1 MSATLNSTE
10 ARKETEKLRA
20 EIERHNRL
28 YYVEA
33 APEISDRDYDA
44 LIKRLELL
52 EAQFPELAT
61 PDSPTR
67 RVGGE
72 PLKGFE
78 NVRHTVPM
86 ISLANTYNKEELVEF
101 DGRVRKLLGGTPYS
115 YVLEPKID
123 GVAISLRYENGLLVR
138 AVTRGDGT
146 TGDDVTANVRTIKS
160 IPLRLSNS
168 PPGVL
173 EVRGEVY
180 MTRKGFA
187 ALNEERQE
195 AGLEPFANPRNACA
209 GSLKQLDPRI
219 VASRPL
225 DALFYGLGECSAVY
239 ETHEQMLAALTGY
252 GLRITPQFWVCGKIA
267 DVLEKLDVLQN
278 MRNEFSFEMD
288 GGVIKVNQRNL
299 YETLGSTAK
308 SPRWAVAYKYEPEQA
323 ETLLKEITIQIGR
336 TGVLTPVAELEPV
349 QLAGT
354 VVKRATLH
362 NEDEIKRKDI
372 RVGDRVIVEKAGEI
386 IPAVVRVVTE
396 KRTGKETP
404 FDMLTACKALG
415 INPVKLEGE
424 VAWRIDDLHHP
435 AMLKRWLTY
444 FASRNGMDIEGLGES
459 IVEQI
464 VDAGLV
470 KSPADLY
477 DLKKSQLL
485 GLEGFKEKKAQNLI
499 DGIEASKS
507 RPFDRILFA
516 LGIRHVGS
524 GSARVLAQSFP
535 DIEKLMAAEIQTL
548 EEIRDIGPVVGK
560 SICDFFQASA
570 NRKLIERL
578 QAAGVNFA
586 QTAKAASDE
595 FAGLT
600 FVLTGTTESLS
611 RDEAGEQIRARG
623 GSVTSSVSK
632 NTSYV
637 VAGEKAGS
645 KLTKAEELGVKILD
659 EAAFLKLLGSSR
671 EFTASGGNPAASAPN
686 QKHGQGELF

>member
-1 MSATLNSTE
+1 MSNALNSTE
-10 ARKETEKLRA
+10 ARKEIEKLCA
-20 EIERHNRL
+20 EIEHNNYL
-28 YYVEA
+28 YYNEA
-33 APEISDRDYDA
+33 NPSISDREYDA
-44 LIKRLELL
+44 LLKRLEDL
-52 EAQFPELAT
+52 EKQFPELARL
-61 PDSPTR
+61 DSPTH
-67 RVGGE
+67 RVGGA
-72 PLKGFE
+72 PLKEFK

-101 DGRVRKLLGGTPYS
+101 DIRVRKLLGETPYS

-123 GVAISLRYENGLLVR
+123 GVAISLRYEHGTLVR

-146 TGDDVTANVRTIKS
+146 TGDDVTANIRTIKT
-160 IPLRLSNS
+160 IPLRLSNN
-168 PPGVL
+168 PPNVL

-195 AGLEPFANPRNACA
+195 AGQEPFANPRNACA
-209 GSLKQLDPRI
+209 GSLKQLDPKI
-219 VASRPL
+219 VAARPL
-225 DALFYGLGECSAVY
+225 DALFYGLGECSETF
-239 ETHEQMLAALTGY
+239 ETHEQMLAALTQY
-252 GLRITPQFWVCGKIA
+252 GLRITPQFWVCPEITE
-267 DVLEKLDVLQN
+267 VLIRLDELEG
-278 MRNEFSFEMD
+278 MKRSFPFEMD
-288 GGVIKVNQRNL
+288 GGVIKVNQRDL
-299 YETLGSTAK
+299 YEQLGSTAK

-372 RVGDRVIVEKAGEI
+372 RTGDRVIVEKAGEI

-396 KRTGKETP
+396 KRTGKEKP
-404 FDMLTACKALG
+404 FDMQAACKALG
-415 INPVKLEGE
+415 IHPVKLEGE

-435 AMLKRWLTY
+435 AMLKRWITY
-444 FASRNGMDIEGLGES
+444 FASRNGMDIDGLGES
-459 IVEQI
+459 IVEAL

-470 KSPADLY
+470 KNPADLY
-477 DLKKSQLL
+477 DLKKTQLL

-499 DGIEASKS
+499 DGIAASKT

-524 GSARVLAQSFP
+524 GSARVLAQNFP
-535 DIEKLMAAEIQTL
+535 NIGKLMAADVQTL
-548 EEIRDIGPVVGK
+548 EEIRDIGPIVGK
-560 SICDFFQASA
+560 SIVEFFQCLE
-570 NRKLIERL
+570 NQKLVERL
-578 QAAGVNFA
+578 QAAGVNFE
-586 QTAKAASDE
+586 QTAKAGSDE

-600 FVLTGTTESLS
+600 FVLTGTMESLS
-611 RDEAGEQIRARG
+611 RDEAGELIRARG
-623 GSVTSSVSK
+623 GAVTSSVSK

-645 KLTKAEELGVKILD
+645 KLTKAEELGIKVLD
-659 EAAFLKLLGSSR
+659 EAAFLRLLD
-671 EFTASGGNPAASAPN
+671 GNPEP
-686 QKHGQGELF
+686 KKKTGQLDMF

>member
-10 ARKETEKLRA
+10 ARKETEKLRT

-44 LIKRLELL
+44 LLKRLETL
-52 EAQFPELAT
+52 EKQFPELAA

-123 GVAISLRYENGLLVR
+123 GVAISLRYKNGLLVR

-146 TGDDVTANVRTIKS
+146 TGDDVTANIRTIKS
-160 IPLRLSNS
+160 IPLRLTNN
-168 PPGVL
+168 PPEVL

-209 GSLKQLDPRI
+209 GSLKQLDPRE
-219 VASRPL
+219 VARRPL
-225 DALFYGLGECSAVY
+225 DALFYGLGECSVDFQ
-239 ETHEQMLAALTGY
+239 THQEMLQSLTHY
-252 GLRITPQFWVCGKIA
+252 GLRITPRHWLCAEIT

-278 MRNEFSFEMD
+278 MRHEFPFEMD
-288 GGVIKVNQRNL
+288 GGVIKVNQRDL

-323 ETLLKEITIQIGR
+323 ETTLKEITIQIGR

-396 KRTGKETP
+396 KRTGNETP
-404 FDMLTACKALG
+404 FDMQAACKALG
-415 INPVKLEGE
+415 INPVKNEGE

-464 VDAGLV
+464 VDTGLV

-477 DLKKSQLL
+477 DLKKSQFL
-485 GLEGFKEKKAQNLI
+485 GLEGFKDKKAQNLI

-535 DIEKLMAAEIQTL
+535 DIEKLMTAEIQTL

-560 SICDFFQASA
+560 SICDFFQASE

-586 QTAKAASDE
+586 QTVQAASDE

-600 FVLTGTTESLS
+600 FVLTGTMESLS
-611 RDEAGEQIRARG
+611 REEAGELIRARG
-623 GSVTSSVSK
+623 GSVSSSVSK

-645 KLTKAEELGVKILD
+645 KLTKAEELGVKVLD
-659 EAAFLKLLGSSR
+659 ETAFLKLLGSSR
-671 EFTASGGNPAASAPN
+671 EFTASGGKPQAKP
-686 QKHGQGELF
+686 KPGQGELF